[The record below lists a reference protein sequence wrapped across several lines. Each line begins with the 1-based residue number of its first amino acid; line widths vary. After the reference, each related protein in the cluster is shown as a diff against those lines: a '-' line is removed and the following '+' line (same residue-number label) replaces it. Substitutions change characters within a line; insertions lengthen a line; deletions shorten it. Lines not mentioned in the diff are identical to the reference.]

1 METKNTHS
9 EHDLLEFHKAMTA
22 LEEQY
27 KQKICKERKKSDKLE
42 RQLDDSKAES
52 TSIQEA
58 SQAHPRR
65 CDSNPKKCDRHPRRC
80 TKERLPRR
88 CMREQP
94 EEVHE
99 IDNPRRCTR

>member
-27 KQKICKERKKSDKLE
+27 KRKICEERKKSDKPE
-42 RQLDDSKAES
+42 RQFDDSKAES
-52 TSIQEA
+52 KSIQEA

-65 CDSNPKKCDRHPRRC
+65 CDSNPKKCDSHPN
-80 TKERLPRR
+80 
-88 CMREQP
+88 REQP

-99 IDNPRRCTR
+99 RQPPNEVRQPPEEV